1 MVRDNPET
9 GMKMLLDDVF
19 VPILVKSLQEAAD
32 KIDTLEDRIE
42 ILESA
47 IEMTVEGQLLDGTN
61 ASSTNAGSK
70 VKLG

>member
-1 MVRDNPET
+1 
-9 GMKMLLDDVF
+9 ML
-19 VPILVKSLQEAAD
+19 IKGIQELRAKNDA
-32 KIDTLEDRIE
+32 LEDRIE

-47 IEMTVEGQLLDGTN
+47 IEMTIEGQLLDGTN